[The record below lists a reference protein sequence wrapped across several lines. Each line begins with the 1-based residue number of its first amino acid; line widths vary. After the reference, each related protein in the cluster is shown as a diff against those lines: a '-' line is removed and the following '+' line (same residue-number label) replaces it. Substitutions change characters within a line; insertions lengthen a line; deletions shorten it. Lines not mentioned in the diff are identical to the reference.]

1 MGGGGARRGGAS
13 PRAAVLPAPP
23 RRGLRSGGRRGP
35 PGPGMWCV
43 PPRPRCHRLSS
54 PRARPRAPGLPPEW
68 RSAASLALPRG
79 RRGAG
84 PGGGE
89 ASRRV
94 PPGVRPPPGGAGCRR
109 GKSVPRAALG
119 PLGAAR
125 PSAALRRGRSAGR
138 GPGLPRGRACGG
150 ACGAATSAGG
160 RERCGAAGP
169 LRGVLLKRCRR
180 SRVAAAWGGRG
191 EGQLWAAPGCVRALP
206 LPECAPRRDARLLSF
221 PPLVYAEG
229 AVGKLEMRRLLNF
242 PEACCVAAGAPRS
255 AFVLSRAGSDCCGTD
270 RQDGPV
276 GQAGRP
282 HDAPGAG
289 RWLFAAVGIH
299 R

>member
-1 MGGGGARRGGAS
+1 M
-13 PRAAVLPAPP
+13 
-23 RRGLRSGGRRGP
+23 
-35 PGPGMWCV
+35 
-43 PPRPRCHRLSS
+43 
-54 PRARPRAPGLPPEW
+54 
-68 RSAASLALPRG
+68 
-79 RRGAG
+79 
-84 PGGGE
+84 
-89 ASRRV
+89 
-94 PPGVRPPPGGAGCRR
+94 
-109 GKSVPRAALG
+109 
-119 PLGAAR
+119 
-125 PSAALRRGRSAGR
+125 
-138 GPGLPRGRACGG
+138 
-150 ACGAATSAGG
+150 
-160 RERCGAAGP
+160 P
-169 LRGVLLKRCRR
+169 LRGE
-180 SRVAAAWGGRG
+180 GGG